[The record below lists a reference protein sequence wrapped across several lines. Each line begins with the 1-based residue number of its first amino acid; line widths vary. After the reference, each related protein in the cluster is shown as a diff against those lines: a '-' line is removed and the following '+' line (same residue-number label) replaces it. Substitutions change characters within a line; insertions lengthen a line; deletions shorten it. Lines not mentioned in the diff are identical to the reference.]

1 MLYEYRAS
9 IMAEEDTTTQP
20 QSFYMMPVL
29 NEEEAHIDNMY
40 IVFGGA
46 PLSFAIIKI
55 PSLEGVVVSKV
66 QISGDLKA
74 KGQINVN
81 VVSSDNVD
89 SIPATI
95 ITVLT
100 SIQSE

>member
-1 MLYEYRAS
+1 
-9 IMAEEDTTTQP
+9 
-20 QSFYMMPVL
+20 
-29 NEEEAHIDNMY
+29 MY

-55 PSLEGVVVSKV
+55 SSLEGIVVSKV

-81 VVSSDNVD
+81 VVSSDKVD
-89 SIPATI
+89 SVLATVV
-95 ITVLT
+95 TVLT

>member
-1 MLYEYRAS
+1 MNIEHI
-9 IMAEEDTTTQP
+9 IMAEVANTTISP

-29 NEEEAHIDNMY
+29 NEEEAHIENMY

-81 VVSSDNVD
+81 VVSSDKVD
-89 SIPATI
+89 SVLATVV
-95 ITVLT
+95 TVLT